1 MAESRF
7 RPIVWLGT
15 TQDDIRAMRD
25 PIKSRLGQELLSVQS
40 GGMLFYAISDTPEE
54 AANRTARGVLMIAIQ
69 ERIKVQGWTQAQA
82 AEVLHVTQPRVSDLM
97 NNKIDRFS
105 LDALVNMLPAV
116 GLTFDVRPVA

>member
-1 MAESRF
+1 
-7 RPIVWLGT
+7 
-15 TQDDIRAMRD
+15 
-25 PIKSRLGQELLSVQS
+25 
-40 GGMLFYAISDTPEE
+40 MLFYAISDTPEE